1 MRNIG
6 DMNDLCNFQDVIMLC
21 EIFEGGATLM
31 LEKYGFN
38 SRRCNSASTLSGC
51 IQWNISKV
59 IIALPTFPEI
69 VELFKKKL
77 IGGFSCVSTKFGF
90 KIKTLLPVKQ

>member
-51 IQWNISKV
+51 IQ
-59 IIALPTFPEI
+59 
-69 VELFKKKL
+69 
-77 IGGFSCVSTKFGF
+77 
-90 KIKTLLPVKQ
+90 